1 MPQDNQIPFADVS
14 TMTDED
20 MAVRASED
28 KVISSLDGSVDNP
41 LAQIT
46 EMKGLQE
53 SSLPIGMSSTEE
65 LQRPIDVVEDY
76 SDPVNNEDNAYA
88 VGSALDSVGQWI
100 VKAEQDGR
108 TNTLILK

>member
-28 KVISSLDGSVDNP
+28 EVISALDGSVDNP

-46 EMKGLQE
+46 EMKALQE

-65 LQRPIDVVEDY
+65 LQQPINVAEDDF
-76 SDPVNNEDNAYA
+76 DPVNNKDNA
-88 VGSALDSVGQWI
+88 
-100 VKAEQDGR
+100 
-108 TNTLILK
+108 